1 MPSDASINVTA
12 QIVASRKWNMSF
24 RDVKAAFSQ
33 SLRSNRRRPL
43 ACRQPRTGPFPG
55 AQPGQLIRQNTGVYG
70 LVSGPA
76 WWRVSFLAYFIDEGY
91 KINRLERCALTLH
104 GHGVTSRSRGVVL
117 LEMDDVMEG
126 GDPIQ
131 LP

>member
-33 SLRSNRRRPL
+33 SLQSNRRRSL

-55 AQPGQLIRQNTGVYG
+55 ARPGQLIRLNAEVYG

-76 WWRVSFLAYFIDEGY
+76 RWMVSFLAYLIDEGY
-91 KINRLERCALTLH
+91 NINELEHCALTLP
-104 GHGVTSRSRGVVL
+104 GHGVMERGDQDHTAAMIRIV
-117 LEMDDVMEG
+117 EKIRFG
-126 GDPIQ
+126 
-131 LP
+131 